1 MVIGEDLEQI
11 GFCFRVVKLN
21 DSLCYIKGRANVL
34 LSLIDLL
41 IERLCEQDCSF
52 IEHKTAF
59 FDTDDVL
66 SSVQPKNLTD
76 VLRVTGGH
84 EDKREL
90 EVPG

>member
-11 GFCFRVVKLN
+11 GFCFGVVKLN

-52 IEHKTAF
+52 IEHKTAL

-84 EDKREL
+84 EDKGEL